1 MKIRKWVM
9 NVLSPT
15 AVNIRNVV
23 ILLYVNDI
31 SNISERLSYILFA
44 DDTNIFVSGKSL
56 SGISDV
62 LNHALVLINEWLQI
76 NKLSLK
82 HFQNTIY
89 DNVLSKEEIQS

>member
-31 SNISERLSYILFA
+31 SNISERLAYILFA